1 MMKMPLVIDSQMNF
15 EEAIA
20 GTSAPRD
27 VINSL
32 SLIDIRYRAFD
43 GLLHQGQLVVHKEVV
58 PDIVAIFRFI
68 ETTGFPIA
76 RAIPI
81 VRYNWSDDLSM
92 VDNNASAF
100 NYRVV
105 LGTDRLSRHA
115 FGRAVDIN
123 PIQNPVIYDNGRISP
138 PDATYDTEKEGTF
151 FETHP
156 LVREFLNRGWQWGG
170 HFKDLKDHHH
180 FDKPE

>member
-1 MMKMPLVIDSQMNF
+1 MKILPIIDSGMSF
-15 EEAIA
+15 KESIS
-20 GTSAPRD
+20 GTSAPRN

-32 SLIDIRYRAFD
+32 SLIDVRYRAFD
-43 GLLHQGQLVVHKEVV
+43 GLLHQGQLVVHKAVL
-58 PDIVAIFRFI
+58 PDILEIFRFI

-92 VDNNASAF
+92 ADNNASAF

-105 LGTDRLSRHA
+105 LGTNRLSRHA

-123 PIQNPVIYDNGRISP
+123 PIQNPVIYDSGRISP
-138 PDATYDTEKEGTF
+138 PGTTYDTEKEGTF

-156 LVREFLNRGWQWGG
+156 LVREFLKRGWQWGG
-170 HFKDLKDHHH
+170 NFKDLKDHHH